1 MCAVTA
7 GKDSVATVP
16 IGVGDAVGVSGT
28 RLSAA
33 SDHVSG
39 PLPRRWYVAIVNHN
53 TEKKVAERLSG
64 AGHEA
69 WVASQQVRRIWKNG
83 RKAMVDR
90 IVIPSKVF
98 VKCTESERREVVK
111 LSYIKRFLSDR
122 ALSGVSGTA
131 KLATIPQD
139 QIDRLRFMLGQ
150 SDIPVD
156 ISSECYKPGDRIKVV
171 RGSLRGLRGEIVRV
185 AEGKTELAVQI
196 DLLGCARVTIDSVD
210 VIIEKNK

>member
-16 IGVGDAVGVSGT
+16 IGVGDAVGVSGAQS
-28 RLSAA
+28 SATA
-33 SDHVSG
+33 DVVCETF
-39 PLPRRWYVAIVNHN
+39 PRRWYVAIVNHN

-64 AGHEA
+64 AGHEV

-83 RKAMVDR
+83 RKAMIDR
-90 IVIPSKVF
+90 VVIPSKVF
-98 VKCTESERREVVK
+98 VKCTESERRELVK
-111 LSYIKRFLSDR
+111 LSYINRFLSDR
-122 ALSGVSGTA
+122 ALSGVSGAA

-150 SDIPVD
+150 SDIPVE
-156 ISSECYKPGDRIKVV
+156 ISSVPFKPGDHITVV
-171 RGSLRGLRGEIVRV
+171 RGSLKGLRGEIVRV

-196 DLLGCARVTIDSVD
+196 DLLGCARVTIASVD
-210 VIIEKNK
+210 VIIEKDK